1 MYASNKSF
9 KSYFDLLLTDIK
21 IYKQN
26 LMKIFCI
33 SRSNGWT
40 DLHGFGLKMNAS
52 KSAYVRQYNGHK
64 PQEREYWINVVLW
77 SMVQIWIEHRK
88 SFLTFVTEF
97 EWSKR
102 L

>member
-1 MYASNKSF
+1 MISIWFIINF
-9 KSYFDLLLTDIK
+9 RDIK
-21 IYKQN
+21 IDKQN
-26 LMKIFCI
+26 LMKIFCN

-40 DLHGFGLKMNAS
+40 DLQGFGLKMNAS
-52 KSAYVRQYNGHK
+52 KSAYERQYNGHK
-64 PQEREYWINVVLW
+64 PQERKYWINVVLW

-88 SFLTFVTEF
+88 SLLAFVTEF